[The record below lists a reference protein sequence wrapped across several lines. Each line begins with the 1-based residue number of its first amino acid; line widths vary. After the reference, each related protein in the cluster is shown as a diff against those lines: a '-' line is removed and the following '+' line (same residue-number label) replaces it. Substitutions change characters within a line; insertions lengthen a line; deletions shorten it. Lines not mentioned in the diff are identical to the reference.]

1 MRTFHSPLPLGWV
14 AAAVA
19 LALLAWQGHH
29 LAHRLPQFEQM
40 IEGLGPWGPVAFCAA
55 LLLLQPLFVP
65 DTLFALAAGAAFG
78 IAGGS
83 ACYFPA
89 MYVMCLETQWL
100 GSHLLKARVLR
111 LLESR
116 PQLGAVI
123 RAAPKGGARFVFMVR
138 LVPINQALVSYALG
152 AAGVPLRAALAGNP
166 ALFTHTFPTLYFG
179 AAAVHITRMAGT
191 GHQQWERDGIL
202 LLLGLGVCVLLGLQI
217 QRRAWAAITKRAP
230 TKNAGT

>member
-1 MRTFHSPLPLGWV
+1 LRAIRSPAPLGWA

-40 IEGLGPWGPVAFCAA
+40 IEGLGPFGPVVFCVA
-55 LLLLQPLFVP
+55 LLVLQPLLVP

-78 IAGGS
+78 VAEGS
-83 ACYFPA
+83 AYYFA
-89 MYVMCLETQWL
+89 ALYVMCLETQWL

-111 LLESR
+111 LLAAR
-116 PQLGAVI
+116 PRLETVV
-123 RAAPKGGARFVFMVR
+123 RAAPKGGARFVFLVR

-166 ALFTHTFPTLYFG
+166 AMFTHTFPTLYFG

-202 LLLGLGVCVLLGLQI
+202 LLLGLGVCVAIGLQI
-217 QRRAWAAITKRAP
+217 QRRAWAAITKQGADS
-230 TKNAGT
+230 T

>member
-1 MRTFHSPLPLGWV
+1 LRAIRSSARLGWA

-29 LAHRLPQFEQM
+29 LAHRLPEFERA
-40 IEGLGPWGPVAFCAA
+40 IEGLGPFGPAVFCAA
-55 LLLLQPLFVP
+55 LLLLQPLLVP

-78 IAGGS
+78 VAEGS
-83 ACYFPA
+83 VYYFA
-89 MYVMCLETQWL
+89 ALYVMCLETQWL

-111 LLESR
+111 LLAAR
-116 PQLGAVI
+116 PRLATVV
-123 RAAPKGGARFVFMVR
+123 RAAPKGGARFVFLVR

-166 ALFTHTFPTLYFG
+166 AMFTHTFPTLYFG

-191 GHQQWERDGIL
+191 GHRQWEIDGVL
-202 LLLGLGVCVLLGLQI
+202 LLVGLGVCVALGLQI
-217 QRRAWAAITKRAP
+217 QRRAWAAITKQQP
-230 TKNAGT
+230 DSP